1 MLTRPS
7 FEVNPDREAFPSGR
21 MNDRAS
27 GESGNATLV
36 LRMTHGQVFASE
48 KPPMM
53 SASIPEQK

>member
-7 FEVNPDREAFPSGR
+7 FEVNPDREAFPSAR
-21 MNDRAS
+21 MNDGAG

-48 KPPMM
+48 KLPMM
-53 SASIPEQK
+53 SASMPEQK